1 MVLVILM
8 LCVLERHKMTQVLLS
23 YDFSQLISKDTNMNG
38 RFEKVPLESGT
49 RIQSQQ
55 EFVIEQTSPPLN
67 ALYQH
72 WIWDGIIFSYG
83 VAGLNDDGLF
93 GILTQTTYGKNIKR
107 GGITISRSDS
117 GFTFVNFNF
126 IA

>member
-1 MVLVILM
+1 
-8 LCVLERHKMTQVLLS
+8 
-23 YDFSQLISKDTNMNG
+23 MNG

-72 WIWDGIIFSYG
+72 WIGDGIIAGGLIFFSYD
-83 VAGLNDDGLF
+83 AAELDDYGLF
-93 GILTQTTYGKNIKR
+93 GILTQTTYRKNIKR